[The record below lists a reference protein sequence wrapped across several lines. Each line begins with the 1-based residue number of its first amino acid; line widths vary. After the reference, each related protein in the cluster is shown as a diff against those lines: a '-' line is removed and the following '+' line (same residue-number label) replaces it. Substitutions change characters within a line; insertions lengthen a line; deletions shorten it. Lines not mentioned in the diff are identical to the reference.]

1 MKTKLHDWNI
11 TDYLKT
17 PEERAAYIEAAMDEN
32 DPSFFAQALADVASA
47 TGKRDL
53 ALAMSGI
60 AAYMN
65 AIAPSAPTS
74 ARPQKRS
81 SVPANRI
88 QSRRRELAAV

>member
-11 TDYLKT
+11 ADYLKT

-53 ALAMSGI
+53 AIAMSGI
-60 AAYMN
+60 AAYM
-65 AIAPSAPTS
+65 SAVALTP
-74 ARPQKRS
+74 AVRPQKRAS
-81 SVPANRI
+81 ANANTGRVR
-88 QSRRRELAAV
+88 SRRRELEAV

>member
-11 TDYLKT
+11 ADYLKT

-47 TGKRDL
+47 TGKRNL

-60 AAYMN
+60 AAYMS
-65 AIAPSAPTS
+65 AVAPSS
-74 ARPQKRS
+74 AHPQKRS
-81 SVPANRI
+81 PASANRI
-88 QSRRRELAAV
+88 RSRRRELATV